1 MYLQSQ
7 AKRLRERQNEI
18 IWIEVRV
25 LATLASF
32 QNKLDGV
39 QMEQLKHECGI
50 AMVRLR
56 KPLTYYQE
64 KYGTWRYGLNKM
76 YLLMEKQHNRGQ
88 DGAGIACVKL
98 TAPTGEEY
106 MYRERA
112 LGNTAIAE
120 IFASVE
126 KSIQMYGQDKQ
137 LDPNFAQTHI
147 PYAAEC
153 YMGHLRYATQGR
165 QEMQYVHPMLRRSN
179 WRAKSLALC
188 GNFTLTSVDKIF
200 DAITS
205 VGQHPRSNSD
215 THILL
220 EQLGHR
226 LDREVEHKFR
236 ESKAKGLNG
245 MDITHDIEA
254 KIDTTIPLKE
264 CAPMWDGGYT
274 MCGLTGCGEMFMLRD
289 PWGIRPAFYYY
300 DDEIL
305 VCASERAVI
314 QTVLNVSAD
323 SVKELERGHALTINK
338 TGSEIKIT
346 NIIPQKENQACSFE
360 RIYFSRGSDKDIY
373 RERKKL
379 GEQLIPDVLKAIDY
393 DIDHSV
399 FSFIPN
405 TAETCYYGMIEGL
418 EQYLN
423 HLKAEQIISNP
434 NMTKEEIQTLLN
446 KRVRSEKVVIKDI
459 KLRTFISEG
468 ASRTDLAQHVYDIT
482 YDTVQKGVDNLV
494 VIDDSIV
501 RGTTLK
507 ESIISILDRLQ
518 PKKIVVV
525 SSSPQIRYPDHY
537 GIDMSRM
544 REFIA
549 FLAAIDLLL
558 ERGMSYIIHDTYRSI
573 VENIYTPLIKEQ
585 NFVKNI
591 YAPFSVEEINAKIIE
606 RIRPKNLRAEVQLV
620 FQSLEGL
627 HTAIPNHP
635 GDWYFSGNYPT
646 PGGMELTNMAYKAF
660 YEEDFRKQ

>member
-1 MYLQSQ
+1 
-7 AKRLRERQNEI
+7 
-18 IWIEVRV
+18 
-25 LATLASF
+25 
-32 QNKLDGV
+32 
-39 QMEQLKHECGI
+39 MEELKHECGV

-56 KPLTYYQE
+56 KPLAYYHD

-88 DGAGIACVKL
+88 DGAGISCVKL

-112 LGNTAIAE
+112 LGNTAITD
-120 IFASVE
+120 IFATVE
-126 KSIQMYGQDKQ
+126 NQINAFDKEE
-137 LDPNFAQTHI
+137 LSDPNFAQTHI
-147 PYAAEC
+147 PFAAEC
-153 YMGHLRYATQGR
+153 YMGHLRYSTHGK
-165 QEMQYVHPMLRRSN
+165 QEIQYVHPMLRRNN

-200 DAITS
+200 DSITS

-215 THILL
+215 THIIL

-226 LDREVEHKFR
+226 LDREIEHKYR
-236 ESKAKGLNG
+236 ESKDKGLKG
-245 MDITHDIEA
+245 MDITHDIESR
-254 KIDTTIPLKE
+254 IDITAPLKD

-274 MCGLTGCGEMFMLRD
+274 MCGMTGSGEMFMLRD

-300 DDEIL
+300 DDEIV

-323 SVKELERGHALTINK
+323 MVHELERGDALTIDK
-338 TGSEIKIT
+338 MGSKIEVT
-346 NIIPQKENQACSFE
+346 NILPKRENKACSFE

-373 RERKKL
+373 IERKKL
-379 GEQLIPDVLKAIDY
+379 GEQITPEVLKAIDY

-405 TAETCYYGMIEGL
+405 TAEVSYFGLIEGI
-418 EQYLN
+418 ERYYNRQ
-423 HLKAEQIISNP
+423 KADQILSHP
-434 NMTKEEIQTLLN
+434 DMSKEEVYQLLE

-468 ASRTDLAQHVYDIT
+468 ASRSDLAQHVYDIT
-482 YDTVQKGVDNLV
+482 YGTVEKEIDNLV

-507 ESIISILDRLQ
+507 ESIISILDRLN

-525 SSSPQIRYPDHY
+525 SSAPQIRYPDHY

-544 REFIA
+544 REFVA

-558 ERGMSYIIHDTYRSI
+558 ERGMAYVIHDTYRAI
-573 VENIYTPLIKEQ
+573 MDNLRTPLIKEK

-591 YAPFSVEEINAKIIE
+591 YKPFSVQEINQKIVE
-606 RIRPKNLRAEVQLV
+606 RLRPKNIKAEVELV
-620 FQSLEGL
+620 YQSLEGL
-627 HTAIPNHP
+627 HNAIPNHP
-635 GDWYFSGNYPT
+635 GDWYFTGEYPT
-646 PGGMELTNMAYKAF
+646 PGGMELTNKAYKAY
-660 YEEDFRKQ
+660 YEEDFRKL

>member
-1 MYLQSQ
+1 
-7 AKRLRERQNEI
+7 
-18 IWIEVRV
+18 
-25 LATLASF
+25 
-32 QNKLDGV
+32 
-39 QMEQLKHECGI
+39 MEELKHECGI

-106 MYRERA
+106 MYRDRA
-112 LGNTAIAE
+112 LGNTAITE

-126 KSIQMYGQDKQ
+126 RQIQSFSKEKQ
-137 LDPNFAQTHI
+137 VDPNFAQAHI

-153 YMGHLRYATQGR
+153 YMGHLRYATQGK
-165 QEMQYVHPMLRRSN
+165 QELQYVHPMLRRSN
-179 WRAKSLALC
+179 WRAKSLSLC
-188 GNFTLTSVDKIF
+188 GNFTLTSVDRIF
-200 DAITS
+200 DSIAS

-236 ESKAKGLNG
+236 ESKAKGLTG
-245 MDITHDIEA
+245 MDITHDIESR
-254 KIDTTIPLKE
+254 IDTTIPLKE
-264 CAPMWDGGYT
+264 CAPLWDGGYT
-274 MCGLTGCGEMFMLRD
+274 MCGLTGSGEMFMLRD
-289 PWGIRPAFYYY
+289 PWGIRPAFYYF
-300 DDEIL
+300 DDEIV

-323 SVKELERGHALTINK
+323 SVHELERGNALTINK
-338 TGSEIKIT
+338 TGSQIKVS
-346 NIIPQKENQACSFE
+346 NILSPNENKACSFE
-360 RIYFSRGSDKDIY
+360 RIYFSRGSDRDIY
-373 RERKKL
+373 KERKKL
-379 GEQLIPDVLKAIDY
+379 GEQLIPDVLKAIDN

-405 TAETCYYGMIEGL
+405 TAETCYFGMIEGM
-418 EQYLN
+418 ERHFN
-423 HLKAEQIISNP
+423 HWKAEKILDNP
-434 NMTKEEIQTLLN
+434 QMSKDEIYALLD

-482 YDTVQKGVDNLV
+482 YGTVEKGVDNLV
-494 VIDDSIV
+494 VIDDSVV

-507 ESIISILDRLQ
+507 ESIIRILDRLH

-525 SSSPQIRYPDHY
+525 SSAPQIRYPDHY

-544 REFIA
+544 REFVA

-558 ERGMSYIIHDTYRSI
+558 ERGMAYIIHDTYRAIIESI
-573 VENIYTPLIKEQ
+573 HSPLIEER
-585 NFVKNI
+585 NFVKDI
-591 YAPFSVEEINAKIIE
+591 YAPFTVEEINKKIVE
-606 RIRPKNLRAEVQLV
+606 RLRPSDISAEVELV

-627 HTAIPNHP
+627 QKEIPNHT
-635 GDWYFSGNYPT
+635 GDWYFSGDYPT
-646 PGGMELTNMAYKAF
+646 PGGVKLTNMAYKAF

>member
-1 MYLQSQ
+1 
-7 AKRLRERQNEI
+7 
-18 IWIEVRV
+18 
-25 LATLASF
+25 
-32 QNKLDGV
+32 
-39 QMEQLKHECGI
+39 MEELKHECGV

-88 DGAGIACVKL
+88 DGAGISCVKL

-112 LGNTAIAE
+112 LGNTAITE
-120 IFASVE
+120 IFGAVE
-126 KSIQMYGQDKQ
+126 KHIQTFSQEKQ
-137 LDPNFAQTHI
+137 ADPNFAQTHI

-153 YMGHLRYATQGR
+153 YMGHLRYATQGK
-165 QEMQYVHPMLRRSN
+165 QEIHYVHPMLRRNN

-200 DAITS
+200 DEITS

-215 THILL
+215 THIIL

-236 ESKAKGLNG
+236 ESKKKGLEG
-245 MDITHDIEA
+245 MDITHDIESR
-254 KIDTTIPLKE
+254 IDMTTPLKE
-264 CAPMWDGGYT
+264 CAPLWDGGYT
-274 MCGLTGCGEMFMLRD
+274 MCGLTGSGEMFMLRD

-300 DDEIL
+300 DDEIV

-314 QTVLNVSAD
+314 QTVLNVSAEQ
-323 SVKELERGHALTINK
+323 VHELDRGDTLTIDK
-338 TGSEIKIT
+338 TGAKIQVS
-346 NIIPQKENQACSFE
+346 NILPKRENKACSFE
-360 RIYFSRGSDKDIY
+360 RIYFSRASDQDIY
-373 RERKKL
+373 KERKKL
-379 GEQLIPDVLKAIDY
+379 GEQLVPDVLKAIDN
-393 DIDHSV
+393 DIEHSV

-405 TAETCYYGMIEGL
+405 TAEVSYFGMIEGM
-418 EQYLN
+418 ERHFNKYR
-423 HLKAEQIISNP
+423 AELITNNP
-434 NMTKEEIQTLLN
+434 NMSKEEVFELLD

-482 YDTVQKGVDNLV
+482 YGTVEKGVDNLV

-507 ESIISILDRLQ
+507 ESIISILDRLN

-525 SSSPQIRYPDHY
+525 SSAPQIRYPDHY

-544 REFIA
+544 REFVA

-558 ERGMSYIIHDTYRSI
+558 ERGMAYVIHDTYRAI
-573 VENIYTPLIKEQ
+573 IEHLHTPMIKER
-585 NFVKNI
+585 NFVKDI
-591 YAPFSVEEINAKIIE
+591 YQPFTIEEINHKIVE
-606 RIRPKNLRAEVQLV
+606 RLKPSSVKAEVELV

-627 HTAIPNHP
+627 HTAIPEHP
-635 GDWYFSGNYPT
+635 GDWYFSGDYPT
-646 PGGMELTNMAYKAF
+646 PGGMEKTNLAYKLY
-660 YEEDFRKQ
+660 YEQDFRKI